1 VLTVRNRTALPTA
14 WLRQLVYQVR
24 PEGLAGDYLVE
35 FLPAELPHGL
45 ADPHLRLVRVYLGGE
60 QHLQS
65 GLAFRWRNRITART
79 MAEAAVYM
87 TAHEL
92 RHLWQHEQGLRMRTE
107 PKERDADAYAARAL
121 RRYRLAMLP
130 PAPPGAH
137 ARRLTHLR
145 KAGGLPR

>member
-1 VLTVRNRTALPTA
+1 M
-14 WLRQLVYQVR
+14 R

-35 FLPAELPHGL
+35 FLPDDLPHGL
-45 ADPHLRLVRVYLGGE
+45 ADPHLHLVRVYLGGE

-92 RHLWQHEQGLRMRTE
+92 RHLWQHEQGLRMRVE
-107 PKERDADAYAARAL
+107 PLERHADAFAAWRLRAY
-121 RRYRLAMLP
+121 RRTGLAQNCYR
-130 PAPPGAH
+130 G
-137 ARRLTHLR
+137 
-145 KAGGLPR
+145 